1 MVVGHYGC
9 SGVQAALA
17 GARIGLADN
26 WLRHVQDVRD
36 RHRDLIDAAPEA
48 VRHDLLC
55 SLNVIEQVRNV
66 AHTTVLRD
74 AWAKGQQVA
83 LHGWVYGLQDG
94 LLQDLRMSVSGVD
107 GIDGCYRDAVAAVA
121 SAARQ
126 TGVRFSDPK
135 AG

>member
-1 MVVGHYGC
+1 M
-9 SGVQAALA
+9 
-17 GARIGLADN
+17 
-26 WLRHVQDVRD
+26 
-36 RHRDLIDAAPEA
+36 
-48 VRHDLLC
+48 
-55 SLNVIEQVRNV
+55 IEQVRNV

-121 SAARQ
+121 SAARR
-126 TGVRFSDPK
+126 TVARSSDPK